1 MHPRGIYELRDLGKA
16 ERRSADGEDFAT
28 TMHEVHEHVKLKLQ
42 DSNIKYKSREDLK
55 RREQSFEVDELVLAH
70 LRKERFPNGEYN
82 KLKYKKIG
90 PCKIL
95 RKFSN
100 NAYELELRAGMGISP
115 IFNVA
120 DLYKYN
126 AGTIEGAV
134 EEGDSSGVRR
144 QVQWQKQM
152 PAKAILH
159 EPEKILDKR
168 VKRKT

>member
-1 MHPRGIYELRDLGKA
+1 M
-16 ERRSADGEDFAT
+16 
-28 TMHEVHEHVKLKLQ
+28 
-42 DSNIKYKSREDLK
+42 K

-70 LRKERFPNGEYN
+70 LRKERFPKGEYN

-100 NAYELELRAGMGISP
+100 NAYELELLVGMGISP

-126 AGTIEGAV
+126 AGTPEGAV
-134 EEGDSSGVRR
+134 EEGDSSEVIQR
-144 QVQWQKQM
+144 VQWQKQM
-152 PAKAILH
+152 PAKVSLQ
-159 EPEKILDKR
+159 PEKILDKR
-168 VKRKT
+168 V